1 MFCKCWIHV
10 VWEQMRFSW
19 SRKSCMLSS
28 FLSYF
33 TNLEE
38 GTVRS
43 SGKHGV
49 NSSNMEGSRV
59 AKVIKTIAISDFLDS
74 RSFDKPKR
82 PDSSI
87 NREQEPDLSGLGYY
101 KDHLHQKGLYS
112 RLPILSQLPKVKA
125 LYQIKSRPERSGL
138 AGMLNKSWS
147 ILLPY
152 VYFEFY
158 CIRSAISAFHNL
170 TNKNFVGQYLL
181 ACSQSQYF
189 FVWDVKSVLQFNTAD
204 WDPNAKLSKK

>member
-1 MFCKCWIHV
+1 
-10 VWEQMRFSW
+10 MRFSW
-19 SRKSCMLSS
+19 SRKSCMLFS

-59 AKVIKTIAISDFLDS
+59 AKVIKTIIISDFLES

-87 NREQEPDLSGLGYY
+87 NREQEHDLSGLGYY
-101 KDHLHQKGLYS
+101 KDHLHQKGFTAGYQS
-112 RLPILSQLPKVKA
+112 YLS
-125 LYQIKSRPERSGL
+125 
-138 AGMLNKSWS
+138 
-147 ILLPY
+147 
-152 VYFEFY
+152 
-158 CIRSAISAFHNL
+158 
-170 TNKNFVGQYLL
+170 
-181 ACSQSQYF
+181 SQR
-189 FVWDVKSVLQFNTAD
+189 
-204 WDPNAKLSKK
+204 

>member
-1 MFCKCWIHV
+1 
-10 VWEQMRFSW
+10 
-19 SRKSCMLSS
+19 MLDTCSLRTDAFQLVKKIMYA
-28 FLSYF
+28 FLLSLLF

-87 NREQEPDLSGLGYY
+87 NREQEHDLSGLGYY

-138 AGMLNKSWS
+138 AGMLNES
-147 ILLPY
+147 
-152 VYFEFY
+152 
-158 CIRSAISAFHNL
+158 
-170 TNKNFVGQYLL
+170 
-181 ACSQSQYF
+181 
-189 FVWDVKSVLQFNTAD
+189 
-204 WDPNAKLSKK
+204 